1 MGELGYL
8 ILWIVLFMFNL
19 FIGKHYISDYFDTD
33 DKETK
38 KKCAKEVFEIIMVTI
53 YMSVFLAMLI
63 IKSHIGG
70 S

>member
-1 MGELGYL
+1 MC
-8 ILWIVLFMFNL
+8 NL
-19 FIGKHYISDYFDTD
+19 FIGKHYINDYFDTD

-63 IKSHIGG
+63 IKAHIGG

>member
-8 ILWIVLFMFNL
+8 ILWIVLSMFNL
-19 FIGKHYISDYFDTD
+19 FIGKHYVNDYFNTD

-38 KKCAKEVFEIIMVTI
+38 KKCVKEVFEIIMVTI

-63 IKSHIGG
+63 IKEHIGG
-70 S
+70 